1 MALYPNGP
9 TPYGNA
15 TALGITAATVVKAAP
30 GVVVTVSVIVAGS
43 AAGAIYDATST
54 SGNSATNQV
63 APILATAGTYAV
75 KMPCTTGIVVIP
87 GTGQTV
93 AISYD

>member
-1 MALYPNGP
+1 MAAYPNGP

-30 GVVVTVSVIVAGS
+30 GVVVTVNVIVAGS

-54 SGNSATNQV
+54 SGNSSSNQV
-63 APILATAGTYAV
+63 AVIESAAGTYAV
-75 KMPCTTGIVVIP
+75 NMPCANGIVVAP